1 MYIPKILRDK
11 QHSDEIK
18 NSSSNQD
25 NTKSSNKE
33 KISYKN
39 NGTTALSNFVVSDFW
54 PATLNYVSASP
65 LPSNP
70 PYGNSCAGGCTLLF
84 YPQGALAQ
92 GSIGEI
98 ILTGTIK

>member
-1 MYIPKILRDK
+1 MDFNKTIL
-11 QHSDEIK
+11 QAG
-18 NSSSNQD
+18 
-25 NTKSSNKE
+25 SNKGDVVSY